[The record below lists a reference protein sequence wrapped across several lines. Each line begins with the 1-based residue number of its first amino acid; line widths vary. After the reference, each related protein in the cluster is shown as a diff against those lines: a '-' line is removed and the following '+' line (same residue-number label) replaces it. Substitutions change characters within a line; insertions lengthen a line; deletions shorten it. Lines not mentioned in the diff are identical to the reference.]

1 MVRMNK
7 KIWICPRCSNH
18 ARGYGATSR
27 RDNKTMICSCCG
39 TEEAIF
45 DFKVSEAR
53 KQGELISEEL
63 VNSERSWLG
72 V

>member
-1 MVRMNK
+1 MDK
-7 KIWICPRCSNH
+7 KIWKCPRCHNH
-18 ARGYGATSR
+18 TQGYGATSR

-45 DFKVSEAR
+45 DFSVAESKR
-53 KQGELISEEL
+53 KGEIIPTETIQR
-63 VNSERSWLG
+63 ERSWLE